1 MGADAARRA
10 AGGGMTARIVCL
22 HGVESTGKSTLAPR
36 LAARFNAPWVAEYGR
51 EYAEAHG
58 LDFSP
63 DDLMA
68 MAQGQQGR
76 IAAAARN
83 PGRLVIADTDALMT
97 AAWHRM
103 LFGTVPDTLMRFPK
117 ADLYLLFDK
126 DVPWVDDGTRFFGTA
141 ERRAAFDA
149 ASRDMLDRA
158 GVRWLSVSGDWAARQ
173 AKAIAAIEM
182 LLMEE

>member
-1 MGADAARRA
+1 
-10 AGGGMTARIVCL
+10 MTARIVCL

-36 LAARFNAPWVAEYGR
+36 LAARFDAPWVPEYGR

-68 MAQGQQGR
+68 MARGQQER
-76 IAAAARN
+76 IAAAAKSS
-83 PGRLVIADTDALMT
+83 GRLAIADTDALMT

-103 LFGTVPDTLMRFPK
+103 LFGTVPVALMMFPK
-117 ADLYLLFDK
+117 ADLYLFFDR

-149 ASRDMLDRA
+149 ASRDVLNQA
-158 GVRWLSVSGDWAARQ
+158 GVRWQGVSGDWSARE
-173 AKAIAAIEM
+173 ATAIAAM
-182 LLMEE
+182 DALMAEE